1 MKHASAAR
9 KPVMRTIFKLTFSLC
24 LLCAGG
30 LCSARVRAA
39 QGCHRPAPQTLIS
52 WYNRTHP
59 DRPLQYSPKN
69 SAIYHPISIL
79 RTDRPAVYWMGLA
92 WLAPESGAL
101 FAVSCDGTPVDGI
114 STGAIGKLS
123 MGPGLAELGQSVM
136 FVYVNRET
144 GDCVHDGVRI
154 AALKDNKIISL
165 WEHGYNQGLN
175 VPASGAT
182 PRRFIS
188 DTYAVSFGDDGR
200 TLKITGVR
208 AAYTFL
214 NDGSQA
220 SAPESTAALATE
232 TYHWDAGRLRFISD
246 RPYRQSSVCKAD

>member
-1 MKHASAAR
+1 MKHASVAR

-30 LCSARVRAA
+30 LCSAPAYAA
-39 QGCHRPAPQTLIS
+39 QACHRPAPQALIA
-52 WYNRTHP
+52 WYNRAHP

-69 SAIYHPISIL
+69 SAIYHPISVL
-79 RTDRPAVYWMGLA
+79 RTGRPAVYWMGLA
-92 WLAPESGAL
+92 WLSPESGAL
-101 FAVSCDGTPVDGI
+101 FAVSCDGKPVGGLP
-114 STGAIGKLS
+114 TGAIGKLS
-123 MGPGLAELGQSVM
+123 TGPVLAELGQSVM

-154 AALKDNKIISL
+154 ATLKDNKIIPL

-175 VPASGAT
+175 VPASGST

-188 DTYAVSFGDDGR
+188 ETYAVSFGDDGR
-200 TLKITGVR
+200 TLTITGTR
-208 AAYTFL
+208 AVFTYL
-214 NDGSQA
+214 KDGSQA
-220 SAPESTAALATE
+220 QVPDVTAALATE

-246 RPYRQSSVCKAD
+246 QPYRQSSVCKAD